1 MQLFRDRTVSNDV
14 KWTRLCNREC
24 AFSSQT
30 LHFTHCAYNTTLF
43 SITYSKLLF
52 ISFYFTSVLISSS
65 LIYSKQ
71 NRTGASSNLLSTV
84 CKHTYNH
91 VNMYKEEKKSKKK
104 RKKNTETQYKPTI
117 LSNMNAKVTY
127 VQTHIIRHT
136 AKINKQEITK
146 AQVESG
152 RKRRL
157 QDTIQTIIKTKYASS
172 LARCRGDQWEIGRN
186 VRNVCFCYRQF
197 TLMFLIGSKWMG
209 SSRV

>member
-1 MQLFRDRTVSNDV
+1 MMSNEHV
-14 KWTRLCNREC
+14 C
-24 AFSSQT
+24 ATENMHSHLKHCT
-30 LHFTHCAYNTTLF
+30 LHTAYSTTLF

-71 NRTGASSNLLSTV
+71 NRTGASSDLLSTV

-91 VNMYKEEKKSKKK
+91 VNMYKQKKKKSKKK

-136 AKINKQEITK
+136 AKINKQTNKLEITK

-197 TLMFLIGSKWMG
+197 SLMFLIGSKWMG
-209 SSRV
+209 SSQV

>member
-1 MQLFRDRTVSNDV
+1 MMSNEHV
-14 KWTRLCNREC
+14 C
-24 AFSSQT
+24 ATENMHSHLKHCT
-30 LHFTHCAYNTTLF
+30 LHTAYSTTLF

-71 NRTGASSNLLSTV
+71 NRTGASSDLLSTV

-91 VNMYKEEKKSKKK
+91 VNMYKQKKKKSKKK

-136 AKINKQEITK
+136 AKINKQTNKLEITK

-197 TLMFLIGSKWMG
+197 SLMFLIGSK
-209 SSRV
+209 

>member
-1 MQLFRDRTVSNDV
+1 MKSNEHV
-14 KWTRLCNREC
+14 C
-24 AFSSQT
+24 ATENMHSHLKHCT
-30 LHFTHCAYNTTLF
+30 LHTAYSTTLF

-71 NRTGASSNLLSTV
+71 NRTGASSDLLSTV

-91 VNMYKEEKKSKKK
+91 VNMYKQKKKKSKKK
-104 RKKNTETQYKPTI
+104 RNKNTETQNKPTI

-136 AKINKQEITK
+136 AKINKQTNKLEITK

-197 TLMFLIGSKWMG
+197 SLMFLIGSKWMG
-209 SSRV
+209 SSQV

>member
-1 MQLFRDRTVSNDV
+1 MMSNEHV
-14 KWTRLCNREC
+14 C
-24 AFSSQT
+24 ATENMHSHLKHCT
-30 LHFTHCAYNTTLF
+30 LHTAYSTTLF

-71 NRTGASSNLLSTV
+71 NRTGASSDLLSTV

-91 VNMYKEEKKSKKK
+91 VNMYKQKKKKSKKK

-136 AKINKQEITK
+136 AKINKQTNKLEITK

-197 TLMFLIGSKWMG
+197 SLMFLIGSKWMG

>member
-1 MQLFRDRTVSNDV
+1 MKSNEHV
-14 KWTRLCNREC
+14 C
-24 AFSSQT
+24 ATENMHSHLKHCT
-30 LHFTHCAYNTTLF
+30 LHTAYSTTLF

-71 NRTGASSNLLSTV
+71 NRTGASSDLLSTV

-91 VNMYKEEKKSKKK
+91 VNMYKQKKKKSKKK

-136 AKINKQEITK
+136 AKINKQTNKLEITK

-197 TLMFLIGSKWMG
+197 SLMFLIGSKWMG

>member
-1 MQLFRDRTVSNDV
+1 MKSNEHV
-14 KWTRLCNREC
+14 C
-24 AFSSQT
+24 ATENMHSHLKHCT
-30 LHFTHCAYNTTLF
+30 LHTAYSTTLF

-71 NRTGASSNLLSTV
+71 NRTGASSDLLSTV

-91 VNMYKEEKKSKKK
+91 VNMYKQKKKKSKKK

-136 AKINKQEITK
+136 AKINKQTNKLEITK
-146 AQVESG
+146 AQVEFG

-197 TLMFLIGSKWMG
+197 SLMFLIGSKWMG
-209 SSRV
+209 SSQV

>member
-1 MQLFRDRTVSNDV
+1 MKSNEHV
-14 KWTRLCNREC
+14 C
-24 AFSSQT
+24 ATENMHSHLKHCT
-30 LHFTHCAYNTTLF
+30 LHTAYSTTLF

-71 NRTGASSNLLSTV
+71 NRTGASSDLLSTV

-91 VNMYKEEKKSKKK
+91 VNMYKHKKSKKK
-104 RKKNTETQYKPTI
+104 RKKNTETQNKPTI

-136 AKINKQEITK
+136 AKINKQTNKLEITK

-197 TLMFLIGSKWMG
+197 SLMFLIGSKWMG

>member
-1 MQLFRDRTVSNDV
+1 MMSNEHV
-14 KWTRLCNREC
+14 C
-24 AFSSQT
+24 ATENMHSHLKHCT
-30 LHFTHCAYNTTLF
+30 LHTAYSTTLF

-65 LIYSKQ
+65 LIYNKQ
-71 NRTGASSNLLSTV
+71 NRTGASSDLLSTV

-91 VNMYKEEKKSKKK
+91 VNMYKQKKKKSKKK
-104 RKKNTETQYKPTI
+104 RKKNTETQYEPTI

-136 AKINKQEITK
+136 AKINKQTNKLEITK

-197 TLMFLIGSKWMG
+197 TLMFLIGSK
-209 SSRV
+209 

>member
-1 MQLFRDRTVSNDV
+1 MMSNEHV
-14 KWTRLCNREC
+14 C
-24 AFSSQT
+24 ATENMHSHLKHCT
-30 LHFTHCAYNTTLF
+30 LHTAYSTTLF
-43 SITYSKLLF
+43 SITYSKILF

-71 NRTGASSNLLSTV
+71 NRTGASSDLLSTV
-84 CKHTYNH
+84 CKNTYNH
-91 VNMYKEEKKSKKK
+91 VNMYKQKKKKSKKK

-136 AKINKQEITK
+136 AKINKQTNKLEITK

-197 TLMFLIGSKWMG
+197 SLMFLIGSK
-209 SSRV
+209 

>member
-1 MQLFRDRTVSNDV
+1 MKSNEHV
-14 KWTRLCNREC
+14 C
-24 AFSSQT
+24 ATENMHSHLKHCT
-30 LHFTHCAYNTTLF
+30 LHTAYSTTLF

-71 NRTGASSNLLSTV
+71 NRTGASSDLLSTV

-91 VNMYKEEKKSKKK
+91 VNMYKQKKKKSKKK

-136 AKINKQEITK
+136 AKINKQTNKLEITK

-197 TLMFLIGSKWMG
+197 SLMFLIGSKWMG
-209 SSRV
+209 SSQV

>member
-1 MQLFRDRTVSNDV
+1 MMSNEHV
-14 KWTRLCNREC
+14 C
-24 AFSSQT
+24 ATENMHSHLKHCT
-30 LHFTHCAYNTTLF
+30 LHTAYSTTLF

-71 NRTGASSNLLSTV
+71 NRTGASSDLLSTV
-84 CKHTYNH
+84 CKNTYNH
-91 VNMYKEEKKSKKK
+91 VNMYKQKKKKSKKK

-127 VQTHIIRHT
+127 VKTHIIRHT
-136 AKINKQEITK
+136 AKINKQTNKLEITK

-197 TLMFLIGSKWMG
+197 SLMFLIGSK
-209 SSRV
+209 

>member
-1 MQLFRDRTVSNDV
+1 MMSN
-14 KWTRLCNREC
+14 EHIC
-24 AFSSQT
+24 ATENMHSHLKHCT
-30 LHFTHCAYNTTLF
+30 LHTAYSTTLF

-71 NRTGASSNLLSTV
+71 NRTGASSDLLSTV

-91 VNMYKEEKKSKKK
+91 VNMYKQKKKKSKKK

-136 AKINKQEITK
+136 AKINKQTNKLEITK

-197 TLMFLIGSKWMG
+197 SLMFLIGSK
-209 SSRV
+209 

>member
-1 MQLFRDRTVSNDV
+1 MKSNEHV
-14 KWTRLCNREC
+14 C
-24 AFSSQT
+24 ATENMHSHLKHCT
-30 LHFTHCAYNTTLF
+30 LHTAYSTTLF

-71 NRTGASSNLLSTV
+71 NRTGASSDLLSTV

-91 VNMYKEEKKSKKK
+91 VNMYKQKKKKSKKK
-104 RKKNTETQYKPTI
+104 RKKNTETQNKPTI

-136 AKINKQEITK
+136 AKINKQTNKLEITK

-197 TLMFLIGSKWMG
+197 SLMFLIGSKWMG